1 MPRTGPWPASPKSV
15 LCLAFGLAVAAV
27 PATAQTAAAPVAVTA
42 ARVDEKIVV
51 DAQLDERVWRETT
64 PIELP
69 YETRPATNTPANV
82 RTEAWIAYDDR
93 ALYFAFR
100 AHDPN
105 PELIRARFADRD
117 TAFDDDLVGVI
128 LDPFHDGRRAFEFF
142 VNPLGI
148 QVDVLEND
156 LVGGDDPSWDA
167 LWSAA
172 GRITADGY
180 VVEAAI
186 PLSSLRYPR
195 TEGEQVWGFNALRFH
210 PRDST
215 RRLALHPLDRGK
227 NCNLCQI
234 GELRGI
240 RGLEPRLDLEF
251 DPTLTA
257 SRTDRRESFPDSPIE
272 TGDTDA
278 EAGLTFRWGVTPNM
292 TLNAT
297 LNPDFSQVEADAQ
310 QLDVNTQFALFYPEK
325 RPFFLEG
332 ADLFDTVLDVV
343 YTRNFA
349 DPDWGLKLTGKE
361 GANAVGVLA
370 ARDAVI
376 NLLLPGAEGSELASI
391 DDDSQSAILRYR
403 RDLPLPGSTAGFVYA
418 GREGGDYRNH
428 LFGGDT
434 LVRFGERHGIRLE
447 AFASTTRYPEALAEE
462 FGQPRGDFEGHGVR
476 VGYAYTSDDWY
487 GYGSYLDLGADFR
500 ADLGFVPQVDIRRA
514 VLGLERIYRT
524 DGDDWFNEM
533 RFGGDYDETLDQSGE
548 LLEREYEIWWDY
560 QGPRESA
567 FHLRSAYRE
576 RAFQGVRFDETS
588 FYLFGQIRPSATY
601 FLTFEGLVGDDID
614 FANVRPGE
622 VLRLDPGVRFD
633 LGRHVRLALNY
644 SYERLNV
651 DGGELFHASLPRLTL
666 VYQIDRRTQIRL
678 VSQYLDV
685 RRDPALYLDA
695 VEPRTEQLANQL
707 LFSWKLNPQTVFFAG
722 YSDAWLGEQSV
733 DLTRDSQTF
742 FFKIGYAWLP

>member
-1 MPRTGPWPASPKSV
+1 
-15 LCLAFGLAVAAV
+15 
-27 PATAQTAAAPVAVTA
+27 
-42 ARVDEKIVV
+42 
-51 DAQLDERVWRETT
+51 
-64 PIELP
+64 
-69 YETRPATNTPANV
+69 V

-100 AHDPN
+100 AHDPD
-105 PELIRARFADRD
+105 PSQIRARYADRD
-117 TAFDDDLVGVI
+117 TVFGDDMVGII

-167 LWSAA
+167 LWSSA
-172 GRITADGY
+172 GRVTADGF

-195 TEGEQVWGFNALRFH
+195 TDGEQVWGFNALRFH

-215 RRLALHPLDRGK
+215 RRLALHPLDRGR

-240 RGLEPRLDLEF
+240 SGLEPRLDLEF
-251 DPTLTA
+251 DPTFTA
-257 SRTDRRESFPDSPIE
+257 SRTDRRDSFPDTPIE

-297 LNPDFSQVEADAQ
+297 LNPDFSQVEADSQ
-310 QLDVNTQFALFYPEK
+310 QLEVNTTFALFYPEK

-349 DPDWGLKLTGKE
+349 DPDGGLKLTGKT
-361 GANAVGVLA
+361 GASAVGVLA
-370 ARDAVI
+370 VRDAVT
-376 NLLLPGAEGSELASI
+376 NLLLPGAEGSELATI
-391 DDDSQSAILRYR
+391 DDVSDSAVLRYR
-403 RDLPLPGSTAGFVYA
+403 FDLPLPGSTAGVVYT
-418 GREGGDYRNH
+418 GREGSDYRNH
-428 LFGGDT
+428 VFGGDT
-434 LVRFGERHGIRLE
+434 LVRFGDRHGVRLE
-447 AFASTTRYPEALAEE
+447 AFGSTSRYPDALATERS
-462 FGQPRGDFEGHGVR
+462 QPHGDFEGHGLR

-533 RFGGDYDETLDQSGE
+533 RFGGDYDETHDQSGE
-548 LLEREYEIWWDY
+548 LLEREFELWWNYD
-560 QGPRESA
+560 GPLESS
-567 FHLRSAYRE
+567 FHLRPGYRE
-576 RAFQGVRFDETS
+576 RSFQGVRFDESS
-588 FYLFGQIRPSATY
+588 FYFFGQIRPTATY
-601 FLTFEGLVGDDID
+601 FLSLEGVVGDTID
-614 FANVRPGE
+614 FANVRPADQI
-622 VLRLDPGVRFD
+622 RLDPGVRFD
-633 LGRHVRLALNY
+633 LGRHLRLSLNY
-644 SYERLNV
+644 SFERLTV
-651 DGGELFHASLPRLTL
+651 AGGELFRANLPRLAF
-666 VYQIDRRTQIRL
+666 VYQVDRRTQIRL
-678 VSQYLDV
+678 VTQYLDV
-685 RRDPALYLDA
+685 RRDPALYLDP
-695 VEPRTEQLANQL
+695 VEARSEQLANQL

-722 YSDAWLGEQSV
+722 YSDTWLGEESI
-733 DLTRDSQTF
+733 DLTRESQTF
-742 FFKIGYAWLP
+742 FFKVGYAWLP